1 MCLLDTSQLL
11 RPWRW
16 IGNPH
21 PRFLLHIVPQGTAL
35 YIMATEK
42 NLASQ
47 RYDITKENVMRSNSE
62 TELPRAGG
70 SHGI

>member
-1 MCLLDTSQLL
+1 
-11 RPWRW
+11 
-16 IGNPH
+16 
-21 PRFLLHIVPQGTAL
+21 
-35 YIMATEK
+35 MATEK